1 MVSAVTSV
9 GVGYGAE
16 RPPSHVRAA
25 FGLTT
30 AADEDGEQLSGV
42 AVWRYGDVV
51 LRKVSDRAHAVWLAR
66 TLAALDAPDLRI
78 ARPLNTTDGRWVMG
92 GWAASRFVSG
102 RPENRADDTVLTAIK
117 LQRATAGL
125 PEPDFLSA
133 RQGLAADAERM
144 AWGEVDV
151 ELDESNGGRW
161 FEILAPARKPLSSPP
176 QLVHGELFGTV
187 LFDGD
192 APPGIVDLVPHFR
205 PAEWGAAVA
214 AIDAVAW
221 GGADMT
227 LLHRW
232 SYLPDWSQ
240 LLLRATLFRL
250 AYHAR
255 HPGSA
260 DVEATRLRA
269 AAAQVSELL

>member
-1 MVSAVTSV
+1 M
-9 GVGYGAE
+9 
-16 RPPSHVRAA
+16 RAA
-25 FGLTT
+25 FGLT
-30 AADEDGEQLSGV
+30 AASDDDGEQL
-42 AVWRYGDVV
+42 AATVWRYGDVV

-66 TLAALDAPDLRI
+66 TLAALDAPGLRI

-92 GWAASRFVSG
+92 GWAAARFVSG
-102 RPENRADDTVLTAIK
+102 RPENRPDDTVLTAIK
-117 LQRATAGL
+117 LHRAMADL
-125 PEPDFLSA
+125 SEPDFLA
-133 RQGLAADAERM
+133 GRQGIAADAERV

-151 ELDESNGGRW
+151 ELDEAKGGRW
-161 FEILAPARKPLSSPP
+161 FEILAPARKPLSSRP

-269 AAAQVSELL
+269 AAAEVSELL